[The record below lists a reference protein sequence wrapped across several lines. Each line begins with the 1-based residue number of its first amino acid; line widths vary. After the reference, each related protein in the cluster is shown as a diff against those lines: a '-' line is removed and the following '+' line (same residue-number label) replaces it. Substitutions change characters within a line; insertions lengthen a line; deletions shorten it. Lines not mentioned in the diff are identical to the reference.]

1 METFGGNQMNE
12 LELFLP
18 MDLLSCADKRGNEYA
33 WRRKD
38 LLRVA
43 DAAEKA
49 GLASCGGQVQ
59 FRSTDGTFEI
69 KWRSFDPEDRRENE
83 AWNKYVVRSWKETCL
98 MWQNIFDNEDLIE
111 EGRKIFKIIKETESR
126 EVLPRDALWF
136 VLYFVPAPPDNGACK
151 HENLSCNL

>member
-1 METFGGNQMNE
+1 MKDLGYQMSE
-12 LELFLP
+12 LEPFLP
-18 MDLLSCADKRGNEYA
+18 ADLLSCADKRGNDYA

-43 DAAEKA
+43 AAAKKA

-69 KWRSFDPEDRRENE
+69 KWRSFDPEYRRENE

-98 MWQNIFDNEDLIE
+98 KWQNLFDNDDLIE
-111 EGRKIFKIIKETESR
+111 EGRKIFKIIKETETR
-126 EVLPRDALWF
+126 EVLPRDVLWF
-136 VLYFVPAPPDNGACK
+136 VLYFAKTSGESVFPSCAP
-151 HENLSCNL
+151 